1 MNLVNIDNSVT
12 MTSSE
17 IAQLVGS
24 RHDKVKQS
32 IERLVAR
39 GVISLPPVGEVKI
52 QRARRVEVSDAYIFS
67 GEKGKRDSIV
77 VVAQLSPEFT
87 AKLVDRWQ
95 ELERKLQVN
104 AQTKIDRQYARL
116 ETPELTNALKSQ
128 REAKGKEIAPHI
140 FSNDYNMMN
149 RIVLGLTSAHFRKEH
164 EIGKAE
170 AIRDYLSPVQT
181 EAMLKIQRINTS
193 LIEIGMEYKDRKEK
207 LQQYFNDNF
216 KDKMI
221 EEVLRLES

>member
-32 IERLVAR
+32 IERLVER

-87 AKLVDRWQ
+87 ANLVDRWQ

-104 AQTKIDRQYARL
+104 AQTKIDRQHARL
-116 ETPELTNALKSQ
+116 ESPELTNALKAQ
-128 REAKGKEIAPHI
+128 REAKGKEVAPHT

-149 RIVLGLTSAHFRKEH
+149 RIVLGLSSAHFRKEH

-193 LIEIGMEYKDRKEK
+193 LVEIGMEYHDRKEK